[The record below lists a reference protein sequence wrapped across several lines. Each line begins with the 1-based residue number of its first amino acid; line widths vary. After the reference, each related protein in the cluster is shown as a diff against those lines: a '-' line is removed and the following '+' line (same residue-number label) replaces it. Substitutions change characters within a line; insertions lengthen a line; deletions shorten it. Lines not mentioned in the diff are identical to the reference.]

1 MIELGVKK
9 KRVGPVKGRHPW
21 IFSGALVSVP
31 DGIAAGTPV
40 KIVDNEGKFLAQ
52 GYFNSYSQ
60 IAVRLWSFDEHEV
73 IDNTFFKKRFIQAD
87 SIRQKLLAGTKTNGY
102 RLVNSENDFL
112 PGLIVD
118 RYGDYFSIQFHTAG
132 IEAYRNEITAALVE
146 LFNPSGIYERSDLG
160 VRKHEGAEGTRSLL
174 MGDVPDLVTIEENGI
189 KFLVDI
195 KGGQKTGFFLDQ
207 RDKRLALQK
216 YAKGEDVLNCF
227 SYTGGFSMYAMAAGA
242 KRVTSVDISAP
253 AMDLLKE
260 NAKLNGFD
268 TSKMGFEVADVKK
281 YLQTIPVGQHSVII
295 LDPPAFIKS
304 RNKIQQGLQ
313 GYKKIN
319 SLGLR
324 AMKPGDILVSCS
336 CSAHVSLQDF
346 RYLLTEVAGRE
357 ERSMQILE
365 TYTHGVDH
373 LELTAFTEGEYLKTL
388 FTRVL

>member
-1 MIELGVKK
+1 MIELRVKK

-40 KIVDNEGKFLAQ
+40 KILDNEGKFLAL

-60 IAVRLWSFDEHEV
+60 IAVRLWSFDENEA
-73 IDNTFFKKRFIQAD
+73 IDNSFFKKRFIQAD
-87 SIRQKLLAGTKTNGY
+87 SIRQKLLAGTGTNGY

-146 LFNPSGIYERSDLG
+146 LYKPKGIYERSDLG
-160 VRKHEGAEGTRSLL
+160 VRKHEGVEGTRSLL

-207 RDKRLALQK
+207 RDKRLALQT

-295 LDPPAFIKS
+295 LDPPAFIKN

-324 AMKPGDILVSCS
+324 AMKSGDILVSCS